1 VPTRPPKIRGDLEMV
16 VLDGEAVIYDEGTG
30 ELHHLNPTATIVL
43 SMCDGTAPVSG
54 IVGEIAEAFGVQAD
68 ELEKEIKGV
77 LREFRKAGLLEGSLK
92 VKASHA

>member
-43 SMCDGTAPVSG
+43 SMCDGTVPVSG
-54 IVGEIAEAFGVQAD
+54 IVEEIAEAFGVQVH
-68 ELEKEIKGV
+68 ELEREIKAV